1 MLADFANDGIET
13 VQEAHQYLFLIQY
26 IIYNQYKDTHNDP
39 PVLVLKHFLK
49 ALYQGWIVS
58 Y

>member
-1 MLADFANDGIET
+1 MLADFANDGIEA

-39 PVLVLKHFLK
+39 PVLVLKH
-49 ALYQGWIVS
+49 LYQGWIVS